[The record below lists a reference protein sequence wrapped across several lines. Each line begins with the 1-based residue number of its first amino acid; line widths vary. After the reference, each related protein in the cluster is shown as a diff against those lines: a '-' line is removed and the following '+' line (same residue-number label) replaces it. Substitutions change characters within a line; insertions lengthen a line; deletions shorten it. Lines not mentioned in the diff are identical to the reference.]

1 MFERFTTSARGI
13 VVRAQQEAVRA
24 GDAWIGTE
32 HVVVAL
38 ADDDG
43 VAGEVLRAAGVTADA
58 ARTARAAGSG
68 RAEDLDAD
76 ALKSI
81 GIDLDQVRRS
91 VEDTF
96 GTGALDG
103 ATPAR
108 RTRRWFSR
116 VSGHVP
122 FTPHTKKAL
131 KRSIRQ
137 AVANGDTHIGSEHLL
152 LGVLDAEG
160 PGGAVLADLGADLG
174 ALRSSTLE
182 RLRRSA

>member
-58 ARTARAAGSG
+58 ARTARAGGSG

-122 FTPHTKKAL
+122 FTPRRQKGTEAL
-131 KRSIRQ
+131 
-137 AVANGDTHIGSEHLL
+137 DP
-152 LGVLDAEG
+152 
-160 PGGAVLADLGADLG
+160 PGRG
-174 ALRSSTLE
+174 E
-182 RLRRSA
+182 R